1 MQLYISWNIS
11 IYLNRK
17 RNETTILNNIYIIH
31 KSTGAYL
38 SNNLYSI
45 IYYGSTE
52 VEVGE
57 PFSITC
63 IIPVSEK
70 VEWIKDGEPIKNMQK
85 KVDTD
90 HMTYNK
96 FANVRHNKNDYVL
109 TESDA
114 DFDEGSF
121 RTVPHFDFY
130 LPIFVVVVCFYV
142 SSQYYRK
149 TQTNQTRIPLRI
161 RWFDV
166 HIPISKWKK
175 KKGKCPY
182 GLLYILLFQLAVPYA
197 LCILF
202 IYLYTCT
209 LYTHINSSYST
220 SPPICDFILLLHSDC
235 VARSLIPFC
244 RISYYSWNFRN
255 CKEIPVI
262 NYWVEAISVFLRK

>member
-90 HMTYNK
+90 HLTYNK

-121 RTVPHFDFY
+121 RTVSHFDFY

-149 TQTNQTRIPLRI
+149 TRTNQTRIPLRI

-175 KKGKCPY
+175 KRENVRTDCYIFCYFNLPY
-182 GLLYILLFQLAVPYA
+182 RTLFVSYLYICTHVHCIRTSIPLTLQVPPFVTLFCCFIPIALLAVSFPFA
-197 LCILF
+197 VFHIIL
-202 IYLYTCT
+202 
-209 LYTHINSSYST
+209 
-220 SPPICDFILLLHSDC
+220 
-235 VARSLIPFC
+235 
-244 RISYYSWNFRN
+244 
-255 CKEIPVI
+255 EIFGI
-262 NYWVEAISVFLRK
+262 AKKFQ